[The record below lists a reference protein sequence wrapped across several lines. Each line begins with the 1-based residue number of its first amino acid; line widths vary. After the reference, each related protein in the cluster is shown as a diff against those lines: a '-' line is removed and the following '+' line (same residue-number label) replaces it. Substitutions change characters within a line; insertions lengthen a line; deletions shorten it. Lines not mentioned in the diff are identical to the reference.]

1 MPLSPP
7 IDETSDTVR
16 ALLAPLRN
24 DFSVALYAFG
34 NAFAAGAVIRT
45 AHSFLVQEI
54 FMVGT
59 EPMYETASMGM
70 EKFETVVRCADDGEF
85 LARVGNR
92 PLICFEREH
101 AQRSV
106 YAVDAFPPGAVF
118 MFGSERFGIPPHI
131 LARAHEVLAIPMHG
145 INNSLPVV
153 VAAGIAM
160 SEWSRRYYTG
170 GRTR

>member
-16 ALLAPLRN
+16 AMLAPLRN

-59 EPMYETASMGM
+59 EPMYEKASMGM
-70 EKFETVVRCADDGEF
+70 EKFETVVRCQSDEG
-85 LARVGNR
+85 
-92 PLICFEREH
+92 
-101 AQRSV
+101 
-106 YAVDAFPPGAVF
+106 
-118 MFGSERFGIPPHI
+118 
-131 LARAHEVLAIPMHG
+131 
-145 INNSLPVV
+145 
-153 VAAGIAM
+153 
-160 SEWSRRYYTG
+160 
-170 GRTR
+170 